1 MFVQNFR
8 GIWNRLPFEREYP
21 FTASWLRQK
30 DEHLPDRQLFPEA
43 IRRLLLV
50 YALGENRRYRAQIP
64 AEAKTILWLHMTDHI
79 GDSLM
84 RLSPVQLLGK
94 RTVDLLADDKATLL
108 FKPGGWFRKVM
119 RLSDPNL
126 RLDAR
131 EYDCVILDALHTK
144 PLLAKHRLLKKT
156 LFVSQNDFFHYC
168 RDDYNLTLCSWAR
181 MEHLLNQEI
190 DDLAGRARLMMD
202 SHSAFS
208 QLPEELG
215 IGDDALGIVLGGRE
229 EYRIYRHW
237 VQVIDVLI
245 SKRPEQQLVLL
256 GSENGDGPAREILDR
271 FSDRNIV
278 DCINKYDLART
289 AALVGKCALV
299 LCADGGLLHVAAA
312 VATPTVCL
320 FAQEYPAFRYTPS
333 DRFRALRSEQDVN
346 TIEPE
351 AVAGEVELALAGNR
365 QRWEE
370 HTP

>member
-8 GIWNRLPFEREYP
+8 GSWNRLPFDRKYS
-21 FTASWLRQK
+21 FTDCWLRQK
-30 DEHLPDRQLFPEA
+30 DEQLPDRQLFQES

-50 YALGENRRYRAQIP
+50 YALGENRRYCSRIP
-64 AEAKTILWLHMTDHI
+64 KEAKTILWLHMTDHI

-84 RLSPVQLLGK
+84 RLSPVQLLTG

-108 FKPGGWFRKVM
+108 FEPGGWFRKVM
-119 RLSDPNL
+119 RLSDEDL
-126 RLDAR
+126 RLDDR

-156 LFVSQNDFFHYC
+156 PFVSQNDFFHYC

-181 MEHLLNQEI
+181 MEHLLNQEV
-190 DDLAGRARLMMD
+190 DDLAGSARLVMD
-202 SHSAFS
+202 SHTAFS
-208 QLPEELG
+208 RLPAELA
-215 IGDDALGIVLGGRE
+215 IDDDALGIVIGGRE

-237 VQVIDVLI
+237 LQVVELLL
-245 SKRPEQQLVLL
+245 SRRPDLQLVLL
-256 GSENGDGPAREILDR
+256 GSENGDAPAREILDR
-271 FSDRNIV
+271 FPDRKII

-289 AALVGKCALV
+289 ATVVDKCALV
-299 LCADGGLLHVAAA
+299 VCADGGLLHVAGA

-333 DRFRALRSEQDVN
+333 DRFRALRSEQNVN

-351 AVAGEVELALAGNR
+351 AVVREVELALSGSW
-365 QRWEE
+365 QTWEE
-370 HTP
+370 NT